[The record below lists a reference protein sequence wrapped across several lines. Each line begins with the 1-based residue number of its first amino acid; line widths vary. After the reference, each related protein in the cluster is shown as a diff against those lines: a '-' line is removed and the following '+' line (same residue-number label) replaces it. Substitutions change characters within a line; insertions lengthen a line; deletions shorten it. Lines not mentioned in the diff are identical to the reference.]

1 MRILSSRILS
11 SMSKNI
17 ENKGQIFVW
26 SMFDFANQP
35 FTNLVVTFIYGTFFT
50 TVIASNEISGT
61 QQWSHAI
68 SITAIIVALL
78 SPFMGALADRG
89 GYRKTFLFGFTWLT
103 IISTTAL
110 YFVLPGEIMPALI
123 YFVIANIGF
132 EMGSVFCN
140 AYLPDISHSKNI
152 GRISGYGWALGYVGG
167 LIALALAMVFL
178 VQADNPIFGFGK
190 GAEGAYENIRATNLL
205 VAIWF
210 AIFSIPTFVY
220 LKDRKPDT
228 KALLSNVRGTI
239 KDFRLTAKEL
249 SNYPQIITFLVARL
263 FYNDGLVTIFA
274 FGGIYA
280 AGSLDFSFDEIM
292 ILGIVLNITAG
303 LGAFLMGFLDD
314 KVGGKKT
321 IKVTLVGLMI
331 AIILAV
337 FAPEFRPFSQ
347 FVFGGSSVPEWLTGK
362 NIFWFAAILI
372 GVFSGPNQAS
382 SRSLMGRF
390 TPENKKNE
398 FFGFFAFSGKATAF
412 LGPFLLG
419 SLTMYFE
426 SQRVGISVIFL
437 FFMVGFILLNLVDE
451 EKGIKQGSF
460 DSNGLEKK

>member
-1 MRILSSRILS
+1 
-11 SMSKNI
+11 MSKKI
-17 ENKGQIFVW
+17 ENKGQVLAW

-50 TVIASNEISGT
+50 TVIASDVIRGT

-89 GYRKTFLFGFTWLT
+89 GYRKIFLFGFTWLT

-110 YFVLPGEIMPALI
+110 YFILPGEVMPALI

-152 GRISGYGWALGYVGG
+152 GRISGYGWSLGYVGG

-178 VQADNPIFGFGK
+178 VQTDNPIFGFEK
-190 GAEGAYENIRATNLL
+190 GVEGAYENIRATNLL

-210 AIFSIPTFVY
+210 AVFSIPTFVY
-220 LKDRKPDT
+220 LKDQKPDT
-228 KALLSNVRGTI
+228 RALLSNVKNTI
-239 KDFRLTAKEL
+239 KDFKSTAKEL
-249 SNYPQIITFLVARL
+249 KNYPQIIKFLIARL

-280 AGSLDFSFDEIM
+280 SGSLGFTFDEIM

-314 KVGGKKT
+314 KVGGKNT
-321 IKVTLVGLMI
+321 IKVTLIGLMI

-337 FAPEFRPFSQ
+337 IAPELRPVAQ
-347 FVFGGSSVPEWLTGK
+347 LVLGGSSVPDWLIGK
-362 NIFWFAAILI
+362 NVFWFAAILI
-372 GVFSGPNQAS
+372 GIFSGPNQAS

-412 LGPFLLG
+412 LGPLLLG
-419 SLTMYFE
+419 SLTMYFK
-426 SQRVGISVIFL
+426 SQQVGISVIFL
-437 FFMVGFILLNLVDE
+437 FFLVGFIMLNQVDE
-451 EKGIKQGSF
+451 SEGMKQGSF
-460 DSNGLEKK
+460 E